1 MASQDGV
8 KERIKIYL
16 KECEI
21 SQARFCKQIGL
32 SPGYI
37 GAMRKS
43 FQPETINKIV
53 SEYPD
58 LNITWLL
65 TGDGDMLNKDTAG
78 PVEYK
83 EFMTALQK
91 EQEMLSEALNQNAR
105 LLGIIERMQGVSEL
119 KPQKSP
125 PHVFT
130 QKSSTY
136 DRYII
141 HIRSSRRIVECI

>member
-8 KERIKIYL
+8 KERIKLYL
-16 KECEI
+16 KERGI
-21 SQARFCKQIGL
+21 SQARFLEKVGL

-43 FQPETINKIV
+43 FQPETINRIV

-65 TGDGDMLNKDTAG
+65 TGGGEMLNKDMSG
-78 PVEYK
+78 SGEYK
-83 EFMTALQK
+83 EFMAALQK
-91 EQEMLSEALNQNAR
+91 GQEMLAEALNQNAR

-119 KPQKSP
+119 KPQNSP
-125 PHVFT
+125 PHVFS
-130 QKSSTY
+130 QKSSAY
-136 DRYII
+136 DRL
-141 HIRSSRRIVECI
+141 